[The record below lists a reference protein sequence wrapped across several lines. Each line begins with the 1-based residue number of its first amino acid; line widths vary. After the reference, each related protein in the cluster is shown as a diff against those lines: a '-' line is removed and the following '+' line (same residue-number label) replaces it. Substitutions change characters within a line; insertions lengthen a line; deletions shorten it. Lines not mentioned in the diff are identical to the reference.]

1 MLPIEKLPEPQ
12 DLLDYKRESS
22 APTYDGFTVFRQ
34 ERDDAGNRIPRNEA
48 PFYKLREQLL
58 REQKFVCAYCGQ
70 KVLQVENEHGKAQMK
85 TEHFL
90 PQNGEA
96 GNDLNYQ
103 NLLGCC
109 LGNDNKKGKNHCDS
123 MKGDKVLQQIT
134 NPAAMQCRDEDII
147 YKVNNASEEVQLDT
161 SNDNKRKAL
170 VGDTKGCLN
179 LNHDYL
185 RKERFSIFKN
195 VIKRRLGE
203 DQAQWNF
210 QEVQRLISDYDD
222 SSDGHHKAFKDFV
235 TWYLRNWL
243 VRNQSN
249 TSRR

>member
-22 APTYDGFTVFRQ
+22 APTYDGFTAFRQ
-34 ERDDAGNRIPRNEA
+34 ERDDAGNRIPRNET

-58 REQKFVCAYCGQ
+58 R
-70 KVLQVENEHGKAQMK
+70 
-85 TEHFL
+85 
-90 PQNGEA
+90 
-96 GNDLNYQ
+96 
-103 NLLGCC
+103 
-109 LGNDNKKGKNHCDS
+109 
-123 MKGDKVLQQIT
+123 
-134 NPAAMQCRDEDII
+134 
-147 YKVNNASEEVQLDT
+147 
-161 SNDNKRKAL
+161 
-170 VGDTKGCLN
+170 DTKGCLN

-203 DQAQWNF
+203 DQTQWNF

-235 TWYLRNWL
+235 TWYLRDWL
-243 VRNQSN
+243 VKNQSN

>member
-12 DLLDYKRESS
+12 GLLDYKREMSDPS
-22 APTYDGFTVFRQ
+22 YDGFTAFRQ
-34 ERDDAGNRIPRNEA
+34 ERDDAGNRRIPRDET

-58 REQKFVCAYCGQ
+58 REQKFVCSYCGQ
-70 KVLQVENEHGKAQMK
+70 KVLLVENEYGKAQMK

-90 PQNGEA
+90 PQDGTSE
-96 GNDLNYQ
+96 NDLNYQ

-123 MKGDKVLQQIT
+123 MKSDGVLVQIT
-134 NPAAMQCRDEDII
+134 NPATRQNRDEDII

-161 SNDNKRKAL
+161 SNDNKRKEL
-170 VGDTKGCLN
+170 IGDTKGCLN

-185 RKERFSIFKN
+185 RKERFSIYKN

-203 DQAQWNF
+203 DLTRWGF
-210 QEVQRLISDYDD
+210 YEVQRLISDYDD
-222 SSDGHHKAFKDFV
+222 SSDGHHKPFKDFV
-235 TWYLRNWL
+235 LWYLMDWL
-243 VRNQSN
+243 SKNSL
-249 TSRR
+249 